1 MKKQLSAFF
10 IILFSLFCI
19 SCDSILADKLNE
31 KFNLTP
37 PIYLS
42 YKTDYGKAPSRV
54 AITKGDVITEE
65 MLPSVEY
72 VNNNGS
78 SYYYYDGQYYYY
90 DDDEKTFTGWYYDD
104 QYTQE
109 VHVGDV
115 IEGAVTLYA
124 KWSDSYVYV
133 YYNFY
138 SDYGYYSHSD
148 RIKVGTKLSSDNWYY
163 PKYDFSSDYEFSG
176 WYLDVEYQ
184 TSAEGYVVTSDIYLY
199 ASFYP
204 KYYYIDY
211 VTSYYCDPLP
221 QGAVRRGETLSL
233 SNLPTIYPY
242 SSYDNMEFEGWYY
255 GSACED
261 RANVGDEVTGNI
273 TLYANF
279 VPRYYTITYETFGWA
294 TTPEDRILY
303 KGEEFTSSYLPDLV
317 PTYNSM
323 RFLGWYFDSECE
335 VYPANA
341 GQIITSDT
349 RLFAKWESIPSTNI
363 VEYWLY
369 DFDVSDECMIL
380 NEYTHLDD
388 GGEYSTPSYF
398 ANEFYRQVGDDSA
411 FYENYTFDGVEYC
424 NVSVYRNLYCHTFV
438 SAENLW
444 KVLEKFPIFPDTS
457 LFQNAVGVAINDVNP
472 DMSVVASAIA
482 DHNRMQ
488 NYLRL
493 NLSNCIELTEIPDNC
508 FENEFYLKAIVLPE
522 SIQTIG
528 EAAFK
533 NCSALED
540 TGILWQN
547 LTTIGESAYEY
558 SGLKYIELHRCNSL
572 TQIPKNMLAGC
583 SALETVLLPESIQ
596 SIGDN
601 AFYACSS
608 LSEFNIPPF
617 VTQIGKYTFAQ
628 CSSIEEIEI
637 PQGVTEIP
645 ENFFYQSSSLK
656 TIILP
661 SSITKINYLAF
672 DGCPIETV
680 NYRGTTTQKANID
693 IEDTTITG
701 SGVNWVCNY

>member
-163 PKYDFSSDYEFSG
+163 PKYDFSSDYEFTG

-199 ASFYP
+199 AGVYQ

-221 QGAVRRGETLSL
+221 QGAVRRGETLS
-233 SNLPTIYPY
+233 SSELPTLYPY

-493 NLSNCIELTEIPDNC
+493 DLSNCIELTEIPDNC

-533 NCSALED
+533 YCSALED

-572 TQIPKNMLAGC
+572 TIIPKNAFAGC
-583 SALETVLLPESIQ
+583 NSMQSALLPESIQ
-596 SIGDN
+596 TIGEN
-601 AFYACSS
+601 AFQSCQNLSS
-608 LSEFNIPPF
+608 IQIPRY
-617 VTQIGKYTFAQ
+617 VTQIGERAFSDCQQLT
-628 CSSIEEIEI
+628 EIEI
-637 PQGVTEIP
+637 PNGVSTIP
-645 ENFFYQSSSLK
+645 QYCFYNDASLK

-661 SSITKINYLAF
+661 STITL
-672 DGCPIETV
+672 
-680 NYRGTTTQKANID
+680 
-693 IEDTTITG
+693 IEDLSFYNCPLENVYFYGTESQKDGITNYDTII
-701 SGVNWVCNY
+701 SSVNWDCNYH